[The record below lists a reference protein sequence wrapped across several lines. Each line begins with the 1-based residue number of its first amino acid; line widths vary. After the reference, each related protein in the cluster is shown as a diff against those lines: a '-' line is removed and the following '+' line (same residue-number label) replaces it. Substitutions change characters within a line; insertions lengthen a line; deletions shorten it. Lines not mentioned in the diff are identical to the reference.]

1 VEHREGRGKPA
12 VSPRVQPVRWR
23 APWRR
28 DQREQSDVR
37 VEQLYLYHVRAKS
50 DDDGGATMARHLTPK
65 EIALNRQELTCRA
78 EIEKLEMQEA
88 QLDLELE
95 QDIGESGKMLVMY
108 TLEALHKELLAKH
121 RELEQIKNGRSF
133 LYRGPFGD
141 MERIK
146 G

>member
-1 VEHREGRGKPA
+1 VG
-12 VSPRVQPVRWR
+12 
-23 APWRR
+23 
-28 DQREQSDVR
+28 
-37 VEQLYLYHVRAKS
+37 
-50 DDDGGATMARHLTPK
+50 RHLTPE
-65 EIALNRQELTCRA
+65 EIALNQQELACRA
-78 EIEKLEMQEA
+78 EIEKLEIQEV

-133 LYRGPFGD
+133 LYRGLFGD

>member
-1 VEHREGRGKPA
+1 
-12 VSPRVQPVRWR
+12 
-23 APWRR
+23 
-28 DQREQSDVR
+28 
-37 VEQLYLYHVRAKS
+37 
-50 DDDGGATMARHLTPK
+50 MARHLTPK
-65 EIALNRQELTCRA
+65 ELALNQKELTCRA

-108 TLEALHKELLAKH
+108 TLQVLHKELLAKNQ
-121 RELEQIKNGRSF
+121 ELEHIKNGRSF
-133 LYRGPFGD
+133 LYRGLFGD

>member
-1 VEHREGRGKPA
+1 MSEWNTCI
-12 VSPRVQPVRWR
+12 SIML
-23 APWRR
+23 
-28 DQREQSDVR
+28 EQ
-37 VEQLYLYHVRAKS
+37 KS

-95 QDIGESGKMLVMY
+95 QDISESGKMLVMY
-108 TLEALHKELLAKH
+108 TLQALHKELLAKH
-121 RELEQIKNGRSF
+121 RELEHFKNGRSF
-133 LYRGPFGD
+133 LYRGPFED

-146 G
+146 R